1 MNITVEKYQLAI
13 DQLADPSRFWV
24 TLKDEQGKSK
34 VINVD
39 CFDTVK
45 HIWKIN
51 EHNEL
56 FRAIYPLL
64 KEKIKEKMNK
74 GIRTVDNLPDFTFSA
89 INIPKYPP
97 NEALSLPDSFSLSG
111 SKTNQPLRENLTKNN
126 SPLIL
131 EPNFYGIGLKLN
143 RVIPWIKKKF
153 KHITKR

>member
-13 DQLADPSRFWV
+13 DQLADASRFWV

-39 CFDTVK
+39 CSDAVK

-51 EHNEL
+51 ERNEL

-64 KEKIKEKMNK
+64 KKKIREKMNK
-74 GIRTVDNLPDFTFSA
+74 EIRTVDKLPDFTFSG

-111 SKTNQPLRENLTKNN
+111 QNKSAFARKFKKNN
-126 SPLIL
+126 SPFIL

-153 KHITKR
+153 KHITRR